1 MSTSKAG
8 IMPNSSTIERER
20 QANQF
25 LRYKL
30 RWRQK
35 YLIVN
40 LGSTTRKMYLS
51 VLDSQG
57 WLVDCLMLS
66 SVKGVCLDAN
76 LGEAEIK
83 LWADACA
90 RANKTAFLRLPPQL
104 KRAKQR
110 NMFGG
115 QLQELLDRAIAALLI
130 LLLSPALVALF
141 CISCRRSANPL
152 SYDRQ
157 WYANRQGKLFR
168 LYKFQLITTANT
180 KLRENDSKRESKN
193 LLGRYARL
201 QLEVLE
207 QWLHK
212 YHLDRLPQLFNAL
225 RGEIGI
231 VEPHYLTLEQ
241 VVRLSLDQNQLLETR
256 HQEPQPERSVEKL
269 RSVGVE
275 YKH

>member
-40 LGSTTRKMYLS
+40 LGTTARKMYLT

-57 WLVDCLMLS
+57 WLVDCLKLS
-66 SVKGVCLDAN
+66 SVKAVCLDAN

-90 RANKTAFLRLPPQL
+90 QVNKTTFLRLPPQL

-110 NMFGG
+110 SISGG
-115 QLQELLDRAIAALLI
+115 KLQELLDRAIAALLI
-130 LLLSPALVALF
+130 LLLSPALLALF
-141 CISCRRSANPL
+141 CISYLRSANPL
-152 SYDRQ
+152 SYERQ
-157 WYANRQGKLFR
+157 WYVSKQGKLFR
-168 LYKFQLITTANT
+168 LYKFQLIATANT

-193 LLGRYARL
+193 LLERYGRFRL
-201 QLEVLE
+201 EALA

-212 YHLDRLPQLFNAL
+212 YHLDRLPKLFNAL

-231 VEPHYLTLEQ
+231 VERHYLTLEQ
-241 VVRLSLDQNQLLETR
+241 VVRLSLDKNQLLDTR
-256 HQEPQPERSVEKL
+256 HQEPQSERSIEKL
-269 RSVGVE
+269 RSV
-275 YKH
+275 